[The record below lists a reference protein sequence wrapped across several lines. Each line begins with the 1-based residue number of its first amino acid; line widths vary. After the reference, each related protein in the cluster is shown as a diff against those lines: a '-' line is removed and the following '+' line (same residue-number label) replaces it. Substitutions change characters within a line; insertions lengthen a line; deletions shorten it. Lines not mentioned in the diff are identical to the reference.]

1 MLVHVLAARL
11 LPRDGR
17 GARRGADLD
26 ARRRVST
33 HAGEATPGERRARDP
48 AIKLSG
54 CSFGSTSAIVTSVG
68 LIVGFGAATASR
80 PALVSSLLIVALA
93 DNVTDSLSIHV
104 YQESE
109 HLEGRS
115 AFRATLTN
123 FISRVVVAASFVALV
138 IGVPASFLPAVSMA
152 WGTLLLGS
160 LTWALARARHV
171 SPLGE
176 ILKHLLVAVVV
187 VLLSR
192 TIGQLIRAYVQ

>member
-1 MLVHVLAARL
+1 VNTHPREEAA
-11 LPRDGR
+11 
-17 GARRGADLD
+17 
-26 ARRRVST
+26 SS
-33 HAGEATPGERRARDP
+33 ERPAHRP
-48 AIKLSG
+48 AIKLSRY
-54 CSFGSTSAIVTSVG
+54 SFGSTSAIVTSVG

-109 HLEGRS
+109 QLEGRS

-123 FISRVVVAASFVALV
+123 FVTRVVVAASFVALV
-138 IGVPASFLPAVSMA
+138 LGVPGSLLPAVSMA
-152 WGTLLLGS
+152 WGSLLLAS

-171 SPLGE
+171 SPMGE
-176 ILKHLLVAVVV
+176 ILKHLVVAVVV

-192 TIGQLIRAYVQ
+192 TVGQLIRLYVH

>member
-1 MLVHVLAARL
+1 MSS
-11 LPRDGR
+11 
-17 GARRGADLD
+17 RGADLEARPSVD
-26 ARRRVST
+26 TNVGEEAAPSERPARR
-33 HAGEATPGERRARDP
+33 P

-54 CSFGSTSAIVTSVG
+54 FSFGSTSAIVTSVG

-80 PALVSSLLIVALA
+80 PALVSGLLIVALA

-109 HLEGRS
+109 QLEGRS

-123 FISRVVVAASFVALV
+123 FLTRVVVAASFVALV
-138 IGVPASFLPAVSMA
+138 IGVPAAFLPAVSMA
-152 WGTLLLGS
+152 WGSVLLAS
-160 LTWALARARHV
+160 LTWALARTRHV
-171 SPLGE
+171 SPIGE
-176 ILKHLLVAVVV
+176 ILKHLVVAVVV